1 MFRAT
6 SATDRPPSMTKLT
19 ASSLYS
25 SVKLR
30 RVEPISETPDEPGS
44 YPQCPPKRERS
55 NLEGSLPVWR
65 QVVLAPQFRHVVMGG
80 VHGAD
85 CEVSVAATCMA
96 LGGCAGNGEAG

>member
-44 YPQCPPKRERS
+44 YPRCPPKRERS
-55 NLEGSLPVWR
+55 NHGHDSRGPQPPTAPRPPR
-65 QVVLAPQFRHVVMGG
+65 QRDHRAKRHTQSRHTSCIQG
-80 VHGAD
+80 VSA
-85 CEVSVAATCMA
+85 ER
-96 LGGCAGNGEAG
+96 NG

>member
-30 RVEPISETPDEPGS
+30 RVEPISETPDESGS
-44 YPQCPPKRERS
+44 YPRCPPKRERS
-55 NLEGSLPVWR
+55 SFVSLLSTKGVRIEDISRLVGHTSTTVTEKVYRHELRPVLTEG
-65 QVVLAPQFRHVVMGG
+65 
-80 VHGAD
+80 
-85 CEVSVAATCMA
+85 ATKM
-96 LGGCAGNGEAG
+96 